1 MSRDALVVGINSYV
15 NLPNLSAPS
24 EDAEAIAQRLEQDG
38 NFQVKRLPETVKDGK
53 LQVGKQTQV
62 TLRELQEALKQL
74 FKPDSKQVPDS
85 ALFYFS
91 GHGLRVDL
99 GVQEGFLA
107 TSDINPEFNFFGL
120 PLRWLRQILDESP
133 IRQQIIWLDCCH
145 SGSLV
150 NVAEADPGERGQGR
164 DRCFIAAS
172 RDFETAW
179 QDINSTYSV
188 LTKELLAG
196 LDPTRHPDRWV
207 TNYSLVDF
215 LNHRL
220 QGATQRPTFT
230 NFGEPINL
238 TRSWR
243 EAEAIATAPS
253 ESDICPYKGLRYF
266 DCNEEDPK
274 YFYGRRALTD
284 QLLDRVRQSNF
295 VAIVGASGS
304 GKSSVLRAGLL
315 HQLKQGRRLSGS
327 DQWKICIILPGEH
340 PLQALAQAFVDP
352 EASALDRAE
361 QLGKAEGLL
370 KAGVDGL
377 RRLLQVSGASRVVL
391 VVDQF
396 EEVFTLCHDSTER
409 QQFFECL
416 LGALDITPQLCLILA
431 MRADFFGKCLEQE
444 YSGLAQRIQ
453 QNLVSVTPMSAAE
466 LETAILEPARLVNLT
481 VEPELVRQII
491 QDVANEPASLPL
503 MQYALT
509 ELWKQR
515 SDNQLK
521 LSPYIQLGG
530 VSGTLQKRATAVYE
544 QLPPDQQ
551 QTAKH
556 IFLALTQLGDE
567 TADTRKRVLKQN
579 LTTPR
584 YSTEQIDAVVKR
596 LADENLIVTSELVGK
611 GTDQT
616 RLAVVDVAHEALIRH
631 WPLLRQWLE
640 VDRDYLRQKQRI
652 ETAAEEWQLRG
663 NPKDYL
669 WQGKPLSEA
678 KAFQQRQAA
687 TFSLSTTAEQ
697 FIQQSLRSRRSNR
710 LKLVVLGLIAPLS
723 LISYA
728 GFQIA
733 EYFRLRPHW
742 DTVNSH
748 TEDSPVSRTALVRAL
763 EELNRSRRSLRG
775 VYLSSAD
782 LSDANLF
789 SADLSDAN
797 LRSADLRSANL
808 SDADLRSAYLF
819 SAYLF
824 SADLRSADLRSADL
838 RSADL
843 RSADLFSADL
853 RSADLRSADF
863 SDADLRYAY
872 LFSANLRYADFSD
885 ANLFSANLFS
895 ANLRFTNFSDANLR
909 YANLFSADLSDAD
922 LSDADLRS
930 ADLSSAVNWTEEQL
944 RAARLCQTLLPTG
957 TNLDPNRDCKELGI
971 DPEAEAPW

>member
-1 MSRDALVVGINSYV
+1 MSRDALVVGINSYA
-15 NLPNLSAPS
+15 NLSNLSAPS

-38 NFQVKRLPETVKDGK
+38 DFQVKRLPETVKDGK

-74 FKPDSKQVPDS
+74 FKPDSKQIPDS

-133 IRQQIIWLDCCH
+133 IRQQIVWLDCCH

-150 NVAEADPGERGQGR
+150 NVAEADPGERGQAR

-179 QDINSTYSV
+179 QDTNSTYSV

-196 LDPTRHPDRWV
+196 LDPTRHPNRWV

-215 LNHRL
+215 LNQGL
-220 QGATQRPTFT
+220 QGATQRPVFT

-243 EAEAIATAPS
+243 ETEAIATAPS

-274 YFYGRRALTD
+274 YFHGRRALTD
-284 QLLDRVRQSNF
+284 QLLDHVRQSNF

-315 HQLKQGRRLSGS
+315 HQLKQGRRLSSS

-352 EASALDRAE
+352 EASTLDRAE

-370 KAGVDGL
+370 KAGADGL
-377 RRLLQVSGASRVVL
+377 RRLIQVSGASRVVL

-396 EEVFTLCHDSTER
+396 EEVFTLCHDSAER
-409 QQFFECL
+409 QQFFQCL
-416 LGALDITPQLCLILA
+416 LRALEITPQLCLIVA

-466 LETAILEPARLVNLT
+466 LETAILEPARLVDLT
-481 VEPELVRQII
+481 VEPELVSQII

-515 SDNQLK
+515 LDNQLK

-544 QLPPDQQ
+544 QLSPDQQ

-567 TADTRKRVLKQN
+567 TADTRRRVLKQN
-579 LTTPR
+579 LVTAQHP
-584 YSTEQIDAVVKR
+584 TEQIDAVVKR

-611 GTDQT
+611 STDQA

-652 ETAAEEWQLRG
+652 ETAAEEWQLRD
-663 NPKDYL
+663 NPNDYL
-669 WQGKPLSEA
+669 WQGKLLSKAE
-678 KAFQQRQAA
+678 AFQQKQAA
-687 TFSLSTTAEQ
+687 TFSLSTTAER
-697 FIQQSLRSRRSNR
+697 FIQQSLHQRRNNR

-723 LISYA
+723 LTIYV
-728 GFQIA
+728 GFRLA

-742 DTVNSH
+742 ETVNSH
-748 TEDSPVSRTALVRAL
+748 TEDNPASGPALVRAL
-763 EELNRSRRSLRG
+763 EALNQSRQSLEG
-775 VYLSSAD
+775 IYLSTANLSGANLGGADLAESDFSSADLSESDLFDADLRNANLRSANLFEAD
-782 LSDANLF
+782 LSDANL
-789 SADLSDAN
+789 
-797 LRSADLRSANL
+797 
-808 SDADLRSAYLF
+808 
-819 SAYLF
+819 
-824 SADLRSADLRSADL
+824 
-838 RSADL
+838 
-843 RSADLFSADL
+843 
-853 RSADLRSADF
+853 
-863 SDADLRYAY
+863 
-872 LFSANLRYADFSD
+872 SD
-885 ANLFSANLFS
+885 ANLFDDFRDDDPSGANL
-895 ANLRFTNFSDANLR
+895 AESDL
-909 YANLFSADLSDAD
+909 SGADLSEADLRNANLSGADLNGANLSESD
-922 LSDADLRS
+922 LSDTIS
-930 ADLSSAVNWTEEQL
+930 WTEEQL
-944 RAARLCQTLLPTG
+944 RAAKLCQTLLPAG
-957 TNLDPNRDCKELGI
+957 TNLDPNRDCKELGTE
-971 DPEAEAPW
+971 PETLK